1 MSKGYTIWSLDRDR
15 MLLLDMVSTL
25 TSTSESVRC

>member
-15 MLLLDMVSTL
+15 MLSLDMVSIL
-25 TSTSESVRC
+25 TSTSECVRC